1 MASLEIQIDET
12 KLFEAIQDGENLPQ
26 IIGEYAKRI
35 ESNANQMSSGFRTGI
50 FHDHATGQT
59 LGNTQPQ
66 YASDV
71 AKKGRSIV
79 GIVHVKNYAAMKDN
93 YENNTLLKAVR

>member
-1 MASLEIQIDET
+1 MAKLEIYLDET
-12 KLFEAIQDGENLPQ
+12 KLFEAVQDAENLPQ
-26 IIGEYAKRI
+26 IIGEYTQRI
-35 ESNANQMSSGFRTGI
+35 EANANQMSSGFRTGI
-50 FHDHATGQT
+50 FHNHETGQT
-59 LGNTQPQ
+59 LGNTQPK

-71 AKKGRSIV
+71 KKKGRSIV